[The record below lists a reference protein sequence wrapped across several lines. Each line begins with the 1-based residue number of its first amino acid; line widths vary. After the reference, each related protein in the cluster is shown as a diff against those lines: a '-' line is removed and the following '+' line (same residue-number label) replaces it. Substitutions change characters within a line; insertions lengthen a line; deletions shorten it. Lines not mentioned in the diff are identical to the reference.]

1 MTIQHGKNSDAVPYN
16 SGVAFRTGNPL
27 LPYQPVRNI
36 RSVREM
42 PPTRTVMRYSLSKNE
57 RPTKSSVDLS
67 SLSVV
72 MDFQDAAEPD
82 TGAAFAVSILTRI
95 ATPEP
100 AF

>member
-1 MTIQHGKNSDAVPYN
+1 MTFSTGKPPMPYRTIPVWR
-16 SGVAFRTGNPL
+16 SVLEIPFCRPTGPEHSFGTGNASHQDRHER
-27 LPYQPVRNI
+27 QPFK
-36 RSVREM
+36 
-42 PPTRTVMRYSLSKNE
+42 KNE

-72 MDFQDAAEPD
+72 MDFQYAAEPD